1 MQGIVAVVN
10 VLIDTGVISQ
20 SELTEC
26 FELAARRNLAGLWL
40 SGVANCSARVHSA
53 NRALSAQPI

>member
-1 MQGIVAVVN
+1 MLGIVAVVN

-26 FELAARRNLAGLWL
+26 FELAHDA
-40 SGVANCSARVHSA
+40 S
-53 NRALSAQPI
+53 